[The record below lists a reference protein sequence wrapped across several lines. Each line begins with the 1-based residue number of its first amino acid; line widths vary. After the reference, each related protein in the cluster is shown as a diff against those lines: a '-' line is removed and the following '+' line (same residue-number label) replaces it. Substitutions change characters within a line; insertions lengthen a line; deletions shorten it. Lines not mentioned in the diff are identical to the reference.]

1 MIDSKITESQN
12 TRVFAG
18 KKLFVENKGTFLR
31 VNVKLFR
38 MAIFKRRNRF
48 HYSFLLDK
56 YNYLEAHDV
65 MGQRDVVVASD
76 VVGFFFISRI
86 HQ

>member
-1 MIDSKITESQN
+1 M
-12 TRVFAG
+12 
-18 KKLFVENKGTFLR
+18 R

-38 MAIFKRRNRF
+38 MAIFKRRN
-48 HYSFLLDK
+48 SFLHPFLFDK